1 MGVREIERFL
11 KQWRM
16 EVKDLRR
23 RMILAPTPRE
33 RKRWYAMLP
42 LAQGWTASATA
53 EALERDPHTI
63 GRWASFSGGIN
74 MAHSNHSVL
83 GEGLRLYT
91 NAMGRFVKQRL
102 EAAFGDTWWEEAV
115 IKTRSYVRWRQL
127 EHDMA
132 KDPRADKVTFLD
144 PGTFVAIIDR
154 NHAVFQDIFP
164 NRREVQSLLVQV
176 SEARNRWA
184 HSLASSDLADDDL
197 VRALMSMEKLL
208 SDAGLPEVWEVE
220 KLRKQEMEMSQPT
233 PRQQVSSS
241 TEKPGSR
248 VHNEEPESR
257 PRADLAEVVRQ
268 EVIDHWFTPARSQG
282 ESEVTVA
289 ARDVNRR
296 LGWSQRFP
304 SICGALTD
312 KSGKLARQANIELIR
327 ITGPNPGATTEFV
340 YRLL

>member
-1 MGVREIERFL
+1 
-11 KQWRM
+11 
-16 EVKDLRR
+16 
-23 RMILAPTPRE
+23 
-33 RKRWYAMLP
+33 
-42 LAQGWTASATA
+42 
-53 EALERDPHTI
+53 
-63 GRWASFSGGIN
+63 

-102 EAAFGDTWWEEAV
+102 EAAFGDTWWEDAV
-115 IKTRSYVRWRQL
+115 IKTRSYERWRQL

-144 PGTFVAIIDR
+144 PGTFVAIINR
-154 NHAVFQDIFP
+154 NHAIFQDIFP

-184 HSLASSDLADDDL
+184 HSLASSDLADHDL

-220 KLRKQEMEMSQPT
+220 KLRKQVMEMPQPT

-241 TEKPGSR
+241 NEKPGSR
-248 VHNEEPESR
+248 VHNEELESR
-257 PRADLAEVVRQ
+257 PRVTLAEVVRQ
-268 EVIDHWFTPARSQG
+268 EVIDHWFTPARSRG
-282 ESEVTVA
+282 EREVTVVSG
-289 ARDVNRR
+289 DVHKQLGLQNRH
-296 LGWSQRFP
+296 P
-304 SICGALTD
+304 AVCGALTYRRD
-312 KSGKLARQANIELIR
+312 EFAQRANVELIR
-327 ITGPNPGATTEFV
+327 IVGRNPGNTTEFV